1 MRIAPC
7 LHPPK
12 FSKGFCPERH
22 QTQLRQ
28 ALQPRAPSRCL
39 AVLFFF
45 GQERQWLLLEM
56 QRQYRVPGQEK
67 QWFFL
72 GYKSNTGSLGTK
84 NSGSSMGRKGSSKI
98 EVLDELDLSADE
110 KKELAVS
117 MHQNSKMEKKQKRKG
132 KNRAW
137 RNLLLLCYSE
147 ICEKPGCQKEASNL
161 QDKFHAE
168 SHV

>member
-1 MRIAPC
+1 
-7 LHPPK
+7 
-12 FSKGFCPERH
+12 
-22 QTQLRQ
+22 
-28 ALQPRAPSRCL
+28 
-39 AVLFFF
+39 
-45 GQERQWLLLEM
+45 M

-117 MHQNSKMEKKQKRKG
+117 MHQNSKMEKKQKRQG
-132 KNRAW
+132 KNRA
-137 RNLLLLCYSE
+137 
-147 ICEKPGCQKEASNL
+147 
-161 QDKFHAE
+161 
-168 SHV
+168 